1 MYKKEKLDNGLRL
14 ITVPKKGTKAVT
26 VLVLVGAGSKYET
39 KETKGISHL
48 LEHMFF
54 KGTKKRPSPLEVSK
68 ALDGVGG
75 TYNAFTGEEYTGY
88 YAKVEKSQLETAI
101 EWVSDI
107 FLNSTFPEQEMEKEK
122 GVVVEEINMYNDTP
136 MENVRILWPKLLY
149 GDQPAGWNIA
159 GSKESVR
166 NIKRKNLL
174 NYRENQ
180 YVGSNTIVCIAGN
193 IDNGNAKKLTKKYF
207 AGVKKGK
214 AKDKTK
220 VKEKQEA
227 PQILLENQETDQTH
241 FCLGVRGYDIN
252 SSQKYSTQVLSN
264 TLGGMMSSRLFVK
277 IRGELG
283 LAYYVKTSASSQTDT
298 GYLVT
303 RIGADNKK
311 AEKAVE
317 AVLNEYKRIR
327 DEGIEDQELTRSKE
341 NIKGNMALSLE
352 SSDRLGFF
360 YAKQELLKDNIET
373 PDDIYKKIDEVDPKK
388 IDKVTNDIFQPSG
401 LNLAMIG
408 PFNNKQGFKKILNKF

>member
-1 MYKKEKLDNGLRL
+1 MYKKTKLSNGLRL

-26 VLVLVGAGSKYET
+26 VLVLVGAGSKYEI
-39 KETKGISHL
+39 EEQKGISHL

-75 TYNAFTGEEYTGY
+75 SYNAFTGEEYTGY

-107 FLNSTFPEQEMEKEK
+107 FLNSTFPGKEMKKEK
-122 GVVVEEINMYNDTP
+122 GVVIEEINMYNDIP

-166 NIKRKNLL
+166 NLERKDLL
-174 NYRENQ
+174 GYKENQ

-193 IDNGNAKKLTKKYF
+193 IDNDNAKKLTKKYF
-207 AGVKKGK
+207 SPVKKGE
-214 AKDKTK
+214 AKDKLK
-220 VKEKQEA
+220 VKEEQKE
-227 PQILLENQETDQTH
+227 PQILLQKQKTDQTH

-252 SSQKYSTQVLSN
+252 SSKRYATQVLSN

-283 LAYYVKTSASSQTDT
+283 LAYYVKTNASSQTDT
-298 GYLVT
+298 GYLLT

-311 AEKAVE
+311 TEKAVE
-317 AVLNEYKRIR
+317 AVLGEYGRIR
-327 DEGIEDQELTRSKE
+327 DEGIKDKELTRSKE

-360 YAKQELLKDNIET
+360 YAKQELLKNDIET
-373 PDDIYKKIDEVDPKK
+373 PDDIYKEIDRVDPDE
-388 IDKVTNDIFQPSG
+388 INKVTNDIFQPSG

-408 PFNNKQGFKKILNKF
+408 PFNKKDNFKKILNKF